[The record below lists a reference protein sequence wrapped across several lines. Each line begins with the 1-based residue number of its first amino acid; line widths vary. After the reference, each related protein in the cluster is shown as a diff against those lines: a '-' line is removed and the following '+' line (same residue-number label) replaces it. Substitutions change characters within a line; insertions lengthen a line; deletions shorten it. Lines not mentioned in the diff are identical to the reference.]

1 MTAVQVLLGKVKFA
15 SLTSHPLQVIIVQ
28 TSWKTNIIINW
39 RLKDGHWARLL
50 NLF

>member
-1 MTAVQVLLGKVKFA
+1 MTAVQILLKKVKFP
-15 SLTSHPLQVIIVQ
+15 SLTSHPLQVIVE
-28 TSWKTNIIINW
+28 TSWKTNIFINW